1 MANAHGLVVG
11 IANYQSVSP
20 LPETVLADARDVHA
34 ALIDPQLGGYHA
46 ANVTLLL
53 DDQATLEAIREALA
67 HLGAVADDRS
77 TVLIYVSSHGGRI
90 EEGPNAAE
98 YLLPVDADYASDAT
112 LASTALP
119 GPEFTAALHA
129 IKARKLLVVFD
140 CCHAG
145 GIGQPKGAVAQPF
158 GVLPEAYYETLTVGF
173 GRVILASSRST
184 EYSYVLPG
192 QLNSLFTHHLLAA
205 LRGGAPGPGGVIRI
219 FDVFNYLQPRV
230 TQEQPLQHPIF
241 KAEIEDNFPIALHL
255 GGKVVDAASAV
266 GPAAAVTAVAG
277 APSVSSARAADGLP
291 YDVFLSYRSE
301 EPDRSWVRKVLR
313 PALEAAGLRAFIDH
327 RDFRLGE
334 PLVLEIAR
342 AVEQSRYTLSVL
354 TPRYLESNFTELESV
369 LAEHLGLEASQRR
382 LLAVM
387 RESARPRL
395 GMRARLWLDMTDDS
409 EFEET
414 IQRLVYE
421 LSLPSSRPPR

>member
-1 MANAHGLVVG
+1 M
-11 IANYQSVSP
+11 
-20 LPETVLADARDVHA
+20 
-34 ALIDPQLGGYHA
+34 
-46 ANVTLLL
+46 
-53 DDQATLEAIREALA
+53 
-67 HLGAVADDRS
+67 
-77 TVLIYVSSHGGRI
+77 
-90 EEGPNAAE
+90 
-98 YLLPVDADYASDAT
+98 
-112 LASTALP
+112 
-119 GPEFTAALHA
+119 
-129 IKARKLLVVFD
+129 VVFD

-145 GIGQPKGAVAQPF
+145 GIGQPKSAVAQPF

-184 EYSYVLPG
+184 EFSYVLPG
-192 QLNSLFTHHLLAA
+192 QPNSLFTHHLLAA

-230 TQEQPLQHPIF
+230 TEEQPLQHPIF

-255 GGKVVDAASAV
+255 GGKVAAAASAA
-266 GPAAAVTAVAG
+266 GPVTGSASAAEAT
-277 APSVSSARAADGLP
+277 SVSSARAADGLP